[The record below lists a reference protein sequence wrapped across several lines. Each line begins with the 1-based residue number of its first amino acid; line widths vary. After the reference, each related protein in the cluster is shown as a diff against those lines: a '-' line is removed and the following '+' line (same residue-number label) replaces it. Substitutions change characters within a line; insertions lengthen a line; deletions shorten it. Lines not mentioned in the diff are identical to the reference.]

1 MVALRKHFLLVFFI
15 IIFTPVI
22 LFFETKSSSSLIN
35 QNEKIECIL
44 VYTSDCFICFREYN
58 DSVLPFYEAY
68 KYNNSIDFTIIDF
81 STDSDFFWEE
91 IRRLNIDTSHYEHI
105 FFPWVIFAW
114 GETNVQVL
122 DESQLDLI
130 ESTFFN
136 ILEDVNYNPPPPP
149 TKFESLDVELAII
162 AGFIT
167 LTALVIVLFLIF
179 ICNYR
184 LRPTQLLKRISW
196 QRFGL
201 IIGFSVLSIFALTY
215 QLLDHFQGDCGCPF
229 VVLTKAALFRQYD
242 HIDLLGFEIP
252 YALIGIGLMSAML
265 VQVFLIGTL
274 PIPLSFTI
282 PGFQSL
288 TINDRKLRYFH
299 FFLVFQ
305 MGCAILALFYLLYLE
320 LFVIEMFCFF
330 CTVSQVVIILNTGLI
345 VTWNPFA

>member
-1 MVALRKHFLLVFFI
+1 MVALRKPLLLVFFI
-15 IIFTPVI
+15 IILFPVI

-35 QNEKIECIL
+35 QNEKIECII
-44 VYTSDCFICFREYN
+44 VYSSGCFTCFREYN

-68 KYNNSIDFTIIDF
+68 RDHNSIDFTIIDF
-81 STDSDFFWEE
+81 STDPEFFWEE
-91 IRRLNIDTSHYEHI
+91 IQRLNINTSQYESL
-105 FFPWVIFAW
+105 PWVIFVW
-114 GETNVQVL
+114 GDKNIQVL
-122 DESQLDLI
+122 DESQLYSI

-136 ILEDVNYNPPPPP
+136 ILEDVNYNPPPPS

-162 AGFIT
+162 AGIVT

-215 QLLDHFQGDCGCPF
+215 QLLDHLQGDCGCPF

-242 HIDLLGFEIP
+242 HIDLFGLEIP
-252 YALIGIGLMSAML
+252 YALIGLGLMSAML

-282 PGFQSL
+282 PGFLSH
-288 TINDRKLRYFH
+288 TINNRKLRFFY
-299 FFLVFQ
+299 FFLIFQ

-330 CTVSQVVIILNTGLI
+330 CTVSQIVIILNTGLI
-345 VTWNPFA
+345 ATWNPFT